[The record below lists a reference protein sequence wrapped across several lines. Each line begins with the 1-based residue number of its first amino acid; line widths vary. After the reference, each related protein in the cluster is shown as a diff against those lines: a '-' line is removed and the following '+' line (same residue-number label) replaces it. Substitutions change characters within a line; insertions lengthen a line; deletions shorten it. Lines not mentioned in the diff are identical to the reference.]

1 MDFLACLDDY
11 QYLRQTLA
19 VPLREKI
26 LICRDLL
33 ASQTCP
39 LLSSVTL
46 QLHHCL
52 ICAAVIKRNLKHYV
66 ASELDICL
74 IKSHYSISFTSRS
87 YEKISTH
94 IHLVLANISQTMD
107 HQEELML
114 SRVLG
119 HRTALIFLCV
129 LGMKERRKG
138 EGTKRLIFHS
148 IAIQQ
153 IWMDGS

>member
-1 MDFLACLDDY
+1 MAIITFWMYWNELHPDEIPFDTSTVILAFLIHLFNPHTGSWTMDFLACLDDY

-94 IHLVLANISQTMD
+94 IHLVLANIS
-107 HQEELML
+107 
-114 SRVLG
+114 
-119 HRTALIFLCV
+119 
-129 LGMKERRKG
+129 
-138 EGTKRLIFHS
+138 
-148 IAIQQ
+148 
-153 IWMDGS
+153 